1 MIWLVCTTA
10 GVVEALAVHLHHLDT
25 VVVVVYRT
33 PESATSDRK
42 SGHIQFSQ
50 CIGELKKC
58 VRDLQT
64 PTPNIILCGDL
75 NLPNVNWME
84 GECIVG
90 ASRVREEQKMVSSL
104 YDFATDNFLVQ
115 HVEESTHQDGNTL
128 DLIFTNNP
136 DIVHS
141 YYSIPTKCSIR
152 SFYA

>member
-1 MIWLVCTTA
+1 
-10 GVVEALAVHLHHLDT
+10 
-25 VVVVVYRT
+25 
-33 PESATSDRK
+33 
-42 SGHIQFSQ
+42 
-50 CIGELKKC
+50 
-58 VRDLQT
+58 
-64 PTPNIILCGDL
+64 
-75 NLPNVNWME
+75 ME

-141 YYSIPTKCSIR
+141 YYSIPS
-152 SFYA
+152 AQ